1 MPRLAHRALAAV
13 LAAGLAAAL
22 AALPPAAA
30 QDDPTEKE
38 IKRYREMMKDPMA
51 NPGFLYVDRGEALW
65 KQKRGP
71 KGASLEACDLGLG
84 PGKVEG
90 AYAALPR
97 YFKDADRVMD
107 LEARLVWC
115 IEQLQ
120 GIDTKAMRA
129 QPFSGPGRT
138 SELEDLTAYV
148 SNKSSGMKFA
158 VKVEHAKEKEALAVG
173 AAMFYRRSGPLDFSC
188 ATCHADDG
196 KRIRLQALPNFENP
210 KETRE
215 AVGGW
220 PAYRVSQNALRTMQH
235 RLFDCFWQMR
245 LPQLAYGS
253 DLSVALTLFLAVK
266 AEGGEIEVPAIK
278 R

>member
-1 MPRLAHRALAAV
+1 MKPLARQALAA
-13 LAAGLAAAL
+13 LAPVLAAAL
-22 AALPPAAA
+22 AVSPAAA

-51 NPGFLYVDRGEALW
+51 NPGYLYVDRGEVLW
-65 KQKRGP
+65 KEKRGP
-71 KGASLEACDLGLG
+71 KNASLEACDLGLG
-84 PGKVEG
+84 PGKLEG
-90 AYAALPR
+90 AYATLPR

-129 QPFSGPGRT
+129 QPFSGPGRQ
-138 SELEDLTAYV
+138 SDLEALTAYV
-148 SNKSSGMKFA
+148 SNKSNGMKFA
-158 VKVEHAKEKEALAVG
+158 VKVEHPKEKEAFAIG
-173 AAMFYRRSGPLDFSC
+173 AASFYRRSGPLDFSC
-188 ATCHADDG
+188 ATCHAEPG
-196 KRIRLQALPNFENP
+196 KRIRLQALPNFEDP

-215 AVGGW
+215 VVGAW

-266 AEGGEIEVPAIK
+266 AEGGEIEVPSIK

>member
-1 MPRLAHRALAAV
+1 MKPLARQALAA
-13 LAAGLAAAL
+13 LAPVLAAAL
-22 AALPPAAA
+22 AVSPAAA

-51 NPGFLYVDRGEALW
+51 NPGYLYVDRGEVLW
-65 KQKRGP
+65 KEKRGP
-71 KGASLEACDLGLG
+71 KNASLEACDLGLG
-84 PGKVEG
+84 PGKLEG
-90 AYAALPR
+90 AYATLPR

-129 QPFSGPGRT
+129 QPFSGPGRQ
-138 SELEDLTAYV
+138 SDLEALTAYV
-148 SNKSSGMKFA
+148 SNKSNGMKFA
-158 VKVEHAKEKEALAVG
+158 VKVEHPKEKEAYAIG
-173 AAMFYRRSGPLDFSC
+173 AASFYRRSGPLDFSC
-188 ATCHADDG
+188 ATCHAEPG
-196 KRIRLQALPNFENP
+196 KRIRLQALPNFEDP

-215 AVGGW
+215 AVGAW

-266 AEGGEIEVPAIK
+266 AEGGEIEVPSIK